1 MKMIKCLILMI
12 LMLSLMTSVSS
23 ASDLHNLTV
32 DDKHIVFNY
41 LDTHHIVHTK
51 EFGDITVSF
60 DMYEKIWIND
70 TIEVDINS
78 WGIMKYIKSTE
89 RQ

>member
-1 MKMIKCLILMI
+1 MI
-12 LMLSLMTSVSS
+12 LMLSLIISASS
-23 ASDLHNLTV
+23 ASDLQNLTV

-51 EFGDITVSF
+51 EFGDITVSS

-70 TIEVDINS
+70 TIEVDIKS
-78 WGIMKYIKSTE
+78 WGNYEIYKINGKTVMI
-89 RQ
+89 